1 MEPQSERQQKI
12 DAINQILHPGS
23 VVPPTGTDARLPG
36 DTVMRWQ
43 FDELEARLAK
53 LEAWAKG
60 YANPLLF
67 RVLDFGE
74 KAEINKKT
82 PYDPPKDRDRPD
94 LKLRE
99 L

>member
-1 MEPQSERQQKI
+1 MPQDKNEMVDVARANAALRMTESDDQKSI
-12 DAINQILHPGS
+12 RDI
-23 VVPPTGTDARLPG
+23 
-36 DTVMRWQ
+36 
-43 FDELEARLAK
+43 EARLAK

-60 YANPLLF
+60 YAGPLLF
-67 RVLDFGE
+67 RALDFGE
-74 KAEINKKT
+74 KTEINKKT